1 MCAFADWCSETEVEI
16 GAHSL
21 TVLNAT
27 AAKLQ
32 VGRDAIAAVL
42 PTHYASEERIAELL
56 DKLGKS
62 ASAQYIRQKLPEG
75 PQIRSGD
82 LGEIFAAEYVAE
94 RTTYT
99 VPIRRLRWRDH
110 RNMAMRGDDIIAVE
124 FTGHNPPLEFLKAE
138 AKSYAHLAEAV
149 VKKARNALDNDNGLP
164 SAHALSFVAD
174 RLREI
179 GNIALADAIDE
190 AQLVRGI
197 RPSQVCHMLFVLCGN
212 NPADWLSADL
222 TSYSGA
228 ITQLAVG
235 LRISTHQ
242 QFIKDVYEKVIADGD
257 NS

>member
-174 RLREI
+174 RLVRSVISLWRMRSMRPNLFAESDPRRSATCYLFFAATI
-179 GNIALADAIDE
+179 LLTGLA
-190 AQLVRGI
+190 
-197 RPSQVCHMLFVLCGN
+197 P
-212 NPADWLSADL
+212 
-222 TSYSGA
+222 TS
-228 ITQLAVG
+228 
-235 LRISTHQ
+235 R
-242 QFIKDVYEKVIADGD
+242 VIAARSP
-257 NS
+257 NWQSV